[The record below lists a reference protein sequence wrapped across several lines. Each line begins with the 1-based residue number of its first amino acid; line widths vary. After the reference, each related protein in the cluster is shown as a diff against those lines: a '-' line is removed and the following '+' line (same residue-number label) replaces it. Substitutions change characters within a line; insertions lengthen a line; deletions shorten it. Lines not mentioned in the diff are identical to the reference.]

1 MFFKNLVYIMISIF
15 LLILILEVLNRNIK
29 IPNTEE
35 QRVVVVPGYN
45 NLFSRPFFRRGIRHY
60 GLPWVGPRV
69 GGYYVGPYGKKYRA
83 VGRKRLSPRP

>member
-15 LLILILEVLNRNIK
+15 LLILLLEVLNKNIK
-29 IPNTEE
+29 VPNAEA

-45 NLFSRPFFRRGIRHY
+45 NLFARPFFRRGIRHH

-69 GGYYVGPYGKKYRA
+69 GGYYVGPYGKKYKA
-83 VGRKRLSPRP
+83 VGRKRLVRRP